1 MTHTDSALTP
11 RRELWLLL
19 TVAGVQFTHIVDFMI
34 IMPLGPQFTQLFQI
48 SDAQFGTLVS
58 AYTLSAG
65 VSGLASATYV
75 DRVDRKQLLLT
86 LYGLF
91 ALATLACGLAEDYV
105 MLLLAR
111 IAAGTFGGVLSAL
124 VQTIVADVIPFE
136 RRGRAMGIVMSSFS
150 AATVAGVP
158 LGLWLANHLGWH
170 AAFIS
175 IALVSGLIAVAA
187 FCSLPSMGQHLD
199 RSGQRRSV
207 LSGIQQVLAEP
218 NHRRAFLFSGLLMSA
233 GFTVIPFI
241 TIYLQTNVGVVAED
255 IPYLYLF
262 GGAATLVTARWVGR
276 LTDRHGKVR
285 MFGWVALA
293 VTLPL
298 IGLTVLPPTPFW
310 VVVVVT
316 TAFFVGMGGRMIP
329 GMAIVT
335 SAAAPAMRG
344 TFMALNS
351 ACQSAAMGLASF
363 VGGQIIARDANG
375 QVLNYALAGLLGGVL
390 MLLSV
395 WVARHL
401 VLHGAPPGPQR
412 VNP

>member
-1 MTHTDSALTP
+1 MTHTDPALTP

-34 IMPLGPQFTQLFQI
+34 IMPLGPKFTELFQI

-75 DRVDRKQLLLT
+75 DRVDRKRLLLV
-86 LYGLF
+86 LYALF
-91 ALATLACGLAEDYV
+91 ALATLACGFAADYP

-158 LGLWLANHLGWH
+158 LGLWLANDLGWN

-175 IALVSGLIAVAA
+175 IALVSVVIAAAA
-187 FCSLPSMGQHLD
+187 FWVLPSMGQHLD
-199 RSGQRRSV
+199 RSGETMSV
-207 LSGIQQVLAEP
+207 WRGIRQVMVEP
-218 NHRRAFLFSGLLMSA
+218 NHQRAFVFSGLLMSA

-241 TIYLQTNVGVVAED
+241 TIYLQANVGVSPED
-255 IPYLYLF
+255 IPYIYLY
-262 GGAATLVTARWVGR
+262 GGAATLLTARAVGR
-276 LTDRHGKVR
+276 LTDHFGKVR
-285 MFGWVALA
+285 TFGWVALA
-293 VTLPL
+293 VTVPL
-298 IGLTVLPPTPFW
+298 IGLTLLPPAPFW
-310 VVVVVT
+310 LVVLVT

-335 SAAAPAMRG
+335 SAATPAMRG

-351 ACQSAAMGLASF
+351 ACQAAAMGVASF
-363 VGGQIIARDANG
+363 VGGQIIARDDQG
-375 QVLNYALAGLLGGVL
+375 QVLNYGLAGLLGGTV
-390 MLLSV
+390 MLLSI
-395 WVARHL
+395 WIAKGL
-401 VLHGAPPGPQR
+401 VLNGAGSGPIR
-412 VNP
+412 VKL